1 MATRKKSAKK
11 PDGLVAVTQDR
22 LLGVVHQVWLAGLGA
37 VSKAQSGAPKLL
49 DDLVA
54 EGARVQAQ
62 ASKATEQ
69 VVRSALD
76 TAQTAVRGRV
86 DDMREKTTDA
96 FENLEKVFQNR
107 VHRALKQLGVPSSEE
122 IAGLTRRVDALNENI
137 GNLAQKRSRVA
148 PKLAQKRTTSGKR
161 RAGAAR
167 KSGGSHTTAAH

>member
-122 IAGLTRRVDALNENI
+122 IAGLTRRVDALNANI
-137 GNLAQKRSRVA
+137 GKLAQKRGVA
-148 PKLAQKRTTSGKR
+148 PKLAQKRTSGKR
-161 RAGAAR
+161 RSGAAA
-167 KSGGSHTTAAH
+167 AAH